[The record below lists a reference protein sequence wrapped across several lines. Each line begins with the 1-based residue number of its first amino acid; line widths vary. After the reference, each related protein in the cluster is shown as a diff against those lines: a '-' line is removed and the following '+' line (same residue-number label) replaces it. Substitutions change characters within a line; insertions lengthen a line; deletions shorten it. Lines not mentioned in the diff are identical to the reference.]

1 MIFSNFLMVE
11 NEMVGRRIRLEPRCV
26 KSDKMGLY
34 YVHFLKV
41 MRVILSVYLSVFFPY
56 FDRSYSLSVLM
67 T

>member
-1 MIFSNFLMVE
+1 M
-11 NEMVGRRIRLEPRCV
+11 RLEPCCV

-56 FDRSYSLSVLM
+56 FDRSYSLSVFNDLARLVFPP
-67 T
+67 TLQLL